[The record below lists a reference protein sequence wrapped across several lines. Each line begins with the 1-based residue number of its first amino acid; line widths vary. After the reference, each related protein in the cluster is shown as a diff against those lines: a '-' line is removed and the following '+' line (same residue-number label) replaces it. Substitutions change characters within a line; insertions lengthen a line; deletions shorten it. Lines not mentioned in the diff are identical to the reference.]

1 MLHKNLGKTIRDVNR
16 NCEIRD
22 LGFEFR
28 IVIKFF
34 RNIIY
39 YFSNTIYYDISIYKK
54 FLIKLKIRIILEQF
68 IYK

>member
-1 MLHKNLGKTIRDVNR
+1 MLIGIAKIRDFM
-16 NCEIRD
+16 D
-22 LGFEFR
+22 FEFR
-28 IVIKFF
+28 IGFKFS

-39 YFSNTIYYDISIYKK
+39 YFSNTIH